1 MACRPR
7 REGEEG
13 NGEGQ
18 GGLDEL
24 GLRAGGTK
32 QNNGSAVP
40 VDFSLKL

>member
-1 MACRPR
+1 MARRPW

-13 NGEGQ
+13 DGEGR

-40 VDFSLKL
+40 IDFSLKL